1 MVEQK
6 LIPQNGYYLNEREK
20 LMKWIKEEID
30 ILIKSYKQITM
41 INLQILLP
49 NRTSEAIRRKS
60 SYLNL
65 SSPQKKGTPEERF
78 WEKIDKKSDNGCWNW
93 TGTCNTNHYGEFSI
107 RGKRVRIHRFSWE
120 IHFGKIPNGLFVC
133 HTCDNPKCANPEHL
147 FLGTYQDNSDDKVKK
162 NRQIVG
168 ENHCLHKLIES
179 QVKEIRRLCCEGK
192 LSQRKI
198 AKVFNVSHSLIGYIH
213 KNKRWKHVN

>member
-1 MVEQK
+1 
-6 LIPQNGYYLNEREK
+6 
-20 LMKWIKEEID
+20 MKWTKEEID
-30 ILIKSYKQITM
+30 ILTKSYKQITM
-41 INLQILLP
+41 INLQNLLP
-49 NRTSEAIRRKS
+49 ARTSEAIRRKS

-78 WEKIDKKSDNGCWNW
+78 WKYVDKKSNNECWNW
-93 TGTCNTNHYGEFSI
+93 TGTCNTNHYGELSVY
-107 RGKRVRIHRFSWE
+107 GKCVRTHRFSWE

-147 FLGTYQDNSDDKVKK
+147 FLGTYKDNSDDKVKK

-179 QVKEIRRLCCEGK
+179 QVKEIRSLKGK

-198 AKVFNVSHSLIGYIH
+198 AKVFNVSHQLISGIH